1 MRTLYAPLHP
11 DLDNFLFAAVGEERD
26 GIPLTVISALTGLGL
41 DPWIEGTRLSSL
53 TKSEAVA
60 QMVLI
65 INRLPGERWPKPE
78 MREIALDLVELLP
91 PRGNI
96 ITAAGARL
104 NAPVKGAA
112 LNKAALNNIAPS
124 NKVWLVCLIFAA
136 AGFAWM
142 AMSGALPF
150 GDHKPPASVEA
161 PLRSD

>member
-65 INRLPGERWPKPE
+65 INRLPGNRWPMPE
-78 MREIALDLVELLP
+78 VREIALGLVELLP
-91 PRGNI
+91 SRGNI
-96 ITAAGARL
+96 IATAGARI
-104 NAPVKGAA
+104 NAPVKIAS
-112 LNKAALNNIAPS
+112 LNKIAPS
-124 NKVWLVCLIFAA
+124 RKFWLVCLMFAA
-136 AGFAWM
+136 SGIAWM

-150 GDHKPPASVEA
+150 GSHKPPASVEM
-161 PLRSD
+161 PLHSD